1 MQIQSEKVN
10 DILIL
15 RLKGTRLDS
24 TDSIEFKEKSANM
37 GEKMFFLI
45 INNDIISKKEI

>member
-1 MQIQSEKVN
+1 M
-10 DILIL
+10 
-15 RLKGTRLDS
+15 LKTALEAEVVGL
-24 TDSIEFKEKSANM
+24 IEFKEKSANM